1 MDLWFV
7 GRVPIGHYQYNFPK
21 DFVAKSSNTAV
32 KGAKVCIFELKR
44 KRRAS
49 TLRFCHMT
57 LDSCVIRF
65 LINRCVLHRF
75 LFE

>member
-32 KGAKVCIFELKR
+32 KGAKVCIFRIETKE
-44 KRRAS
+44 KKKWDHS
-49 TLRFCHMT
+49 FFSH
-57 LDSCVIRF
+57 
-65 LINRCVLHRF
+65 
-75 LFE
+75 

>member
-32 KGAKVCIFELKR
+32 KGAKVCIFRIETKEKR
-44 KRRAS
+44 S
-49 TLRFCHMT
+49 GTTLFFAI
-57 LDSCVIRF
+57 DS
-65 LINRCVLHRF
+65 
-75 LFE
+75 